1 MYAVAAAPFPSPSSL
16 PHPFVYP
23 LTRALA
29 AMGAIFLFQI
39 SRPTANFWTET
50 SVNFGV
56 PYFSLS
62 TALNILLTLLIA
74 ARLLSY
80 RAALRRAFGAQHA
93 HSVPYAGIAA
103 MMVESSLLYAVSSL
117 LFIGPYGA
125 KSHVS
130 NIFLP
135 VLSQVQVRPPPSS
148 SFLHL
153 VAIVPCFH
161 FLIAPAPAQI
171 IAPMLIIY
179 RVAKRVAWDS
189 KTGTAPLTSIDFHSR
204 RPRARSTTTGRTHS
218 HSSDDEAEAGGVRV
232 SVGLEPKAR
241 EKGRVGEGADEKAR
255 SGGQTASSERPSTGT
270 VGGRERD
277 AGV

>member
-1 MYAVAAAPFPSPSSL
+1 MARGWLFGASVTHGVLRARQLRDSRQLYRCIVIFHLKLYILALPILMYLGSLCTPSLPPPSPSPSSL
-16 PHPFVYP
+16 LHPFVYP

-148 SFLHL
+148 TLSPSCH
-153 VAIVPCFH
+153 A
-161 FLIAPAPAQI
+161 
-171 IAPMLIIY
+171 
-179 RVAKRVAWDS
+179 S
-189 KTGTAPLTSIDFHSR
+189 TS
-204 RPRARSTTTGRTHS
+204 
-218 HSSDDEAEAGGVRV
+218 
-232 SVGLEPKAR
+232 
-241 EKGRVGEGADEKAR
+241 
-255 SGGQTASSERPSTGT
+255 
-270 VGGRERD
+270 
-277 AGV
+277 